1 MSKETERLQRE
12 ITQKAEQLAN
22 ARLKE
27 KLQTQMINARK
38 RKTEN
43 EFKKKQLSALFRQA
57 DAHRKIE
64 LGGVVIASGAD
75 KLDPAELCGLLLM
88 ALRHLNP
95 DKLLQLKEMGLQ
107 HFEIRKSK

>member
-43 EFKKKQLSALFRQA
+43 EVKKKQLSALFRQA

-64 LGGVVIASGAD
+64 LGAWSS
-75 KLDPAELCGLLLM
+75 
-88 ALRHLNP
+88 LRGRTNLTLPNSA
-95 DKLLQLKEMGLQ
+95 GCC
-107 HFEIRKSK
+107 